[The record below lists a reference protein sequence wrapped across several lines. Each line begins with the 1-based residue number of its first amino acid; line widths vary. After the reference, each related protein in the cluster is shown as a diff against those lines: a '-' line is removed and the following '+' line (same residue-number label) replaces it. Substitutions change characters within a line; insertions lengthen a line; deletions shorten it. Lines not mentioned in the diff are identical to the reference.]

1 MERNH
6 NYCLNE
12 AAVHTK
18 TCGSSTF
25 KGGMIVSEG
34 LVASI
39 SYCQNN
45 REIDLNW
52 ILMFIKANTEI
63 S

>member
-1 MERNH
+1 MII
-6 NYCLNE
+6 
-12 AAVHTK
+12 
-18 TCGSSTF
+18 F
-25 KGGMIVSEG
+25 KD

-39 SYCQNN
+39 WHCQNN

-52 ILMFIKANTEI
+52 ILMIGKANIEI